1 MTSISNGI
9 LNKEPPCAEP
19 HAWWCERPE
28 NESRKKT
35 TSFSSYS
42 ISGLPTAMAFI
53 LFHSLF
59 YLPGILPFL
68 FRRFRPIQPCDLLG
82 NYFAA
87 KVTDSPSL
95 CQCRQA
101 AAGVSR
107 ENLPL
112 RCRAYFPV
120 QPWPGV
126 PADFSEQKN
135 NSRRPQ
141 TGRTEGRKIKG

>member
-1 MTSISNGI
+1 
-9 LNKEPPCAEP
+9 
-19 HAWWCERPE
+19 
-28 NESRKKT
+28 
-35 TSFSSYS
+35 
-42 ISGLPTAMAFI
+42 MAFI

-107 ENLPL
+107 VKIFLSAVERIFPSSLGRVFLPTF
-112 RCRAYFPV
+112 RSRKII
-120 QPWPGV
+120 PG
-126 PADFSEQKN
+126 
-135 NSRRPQ
+135 
-141 TGRTEGRKIKG
+141 GRKQAEQREEK